1 VILVFQF
8 EIIMRRVF
16 AFVICC

>member
-8 EIIMRRVF
+8 EIIMRVF

>member
-8 EIIMRRVF
+8 EIIMHVF